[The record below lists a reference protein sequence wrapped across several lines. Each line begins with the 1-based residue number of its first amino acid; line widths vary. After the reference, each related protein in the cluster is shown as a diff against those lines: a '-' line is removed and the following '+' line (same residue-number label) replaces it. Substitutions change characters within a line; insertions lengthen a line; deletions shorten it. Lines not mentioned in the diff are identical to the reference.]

1 VLLALTRIIPIKPFS
16 IPAGHPGATESP
28 ADAPGRVT
36 VDSAHAPAAMLVK
49 SITAETVMYVGTV
62 AESTATTVC
71 VPVSRA
77 TIPVPLP
84 RLRVL
89 RNALLSLPP
98 LMSQSPFVAV
108 HVNSGIDPAGN
119 VVTALT
125 APHTPAQV
133 SVRLCP
139 ATNAPDA
146 STYRYKVPLPADSV
160 IVLLFVT
167 EYTVFPNRVL
177 QGVVLEQF
185 NPAVSTVG
193 LVSTS
198 PRSPSCDA
206 IPAPL
211 APDEVTPPDPVIV
224 QLPVCALAK

>member
-1 VLLALTRIIPIKPFS
+1 VLLALIRIIPINPLSK
-16 IPAGHPGATESP
+16 PAGHPGATESP
-28 ADAPGRVT
+28 ADAPGIEKVE
-36 VDSAHAPAAMLVK
+36 SAHAPGAMLAKSSTAATVK
-49 SITAETVMYVGTV
+49 YVGTV

-77 TIPVPLP
+77 TMPVPLP

-89 RNALLSLPP
+89 RNARLSLPP
-98 LMSQSPFVAV
+98 FVSQSPFVAV
-108 HVNSGIDPAGN
+108 HVNSGIDPAGKL
-119 VVTALT
+119 VTPPT
-125 APHTPAQV
+125 APHTPAHA
-133 SVRLCP
+133 SVRLWP
-139 ATNAPDA
+139 AASAPEA
-146 STYRYKVPLPADSV
+146 STYKYKVPLPADSV

-177 QGVVLEQF
+177 QGVALEQF
-185 NPAVSTVG
+185 NPAVRTVG

-211 APDEVTPPDPVIV
+211 APEEVTPPEPVIV